1 MKWLGAAAAC
11 LALAMAAGGQSREQ
25 DGLRT
30 AEDFAGI
37 RDRQARSLAL
47 FAEAGKVIRSP
58 RCLNCHPVGDRP
70 TQTDAMVP
78 HMPAVTRG
86 PDGMGAVAMRCTNC
100 HRAGNFSVSRVPGDP
115 AWHLAP
121 VEMGWQG
128 KSLGAICRQIRDP
141 ARNGGRSLKQIV
153 DHMATD
159 HLVGWAW
166 RPGAGR
172 SPAPG
177 TQAEFGRLIAAWV
190 ASGAVCAAA

>member
-11 LALAMAAGGQSREQ
+11 LALVMAGGGQSRER

-70 TQTDAMVP
+70 TQTDAMMP

-86 PDGMGAVAMRCTNC
+86 PNGLGAVAMRCTNC
-100 HRAGNFSVSRVPGDP
+100 HRGGNFSASRVPGDP

-141 ARNGGRSLKQIV
+141 ARNGGRSLAQII

-177 TQAEFGRLIAAWV
+177 TQAGFGRLIAAWV
-190 ASGAVCAAA
+190 ASGAACPAA